1 MAEEIAQNGRLAVRL
16 AKAAM
21 NGLSRLVSA
30 RQVARERGVEVD
42 QIAYK
47 PRQEV

>member
-1 MAEEIAQNGRLAVRL
+1 MVR
-16 AKAAM
+16 ATM

-30 RQVARERGVEVD
+30 RQIARERGVDLD

-47 PRQEV
+47 PRQEG